1 MDRQHAVTYRGSR
14 IHARDPSAAIFRS
27 WAPYPSHLLPETQ
40 PGTLT
45 NLAAQYLLAR
55 PSVTLT
61 RKDNILS
68 GRMVDAQGR
77 PVASASLA
85 VDALDVAGSMDLEE
99 RRLIAKVPPNAATA
113 LVAIQVN
120 LGGACACTGR
130 VDASVGTMRYHEAAT
145 GRHEEIPPFPA
156 TPNAPPS
163 VRAIQ
168 FPPGQP
174 VNLIFKSFP
183 VTPGADYELDV
194 PMSVPANGERAGYAG
209 LTFFDAG
216 GKGIRLDRVRFRPST
231 RNLGDAVTNADGQ
244 FQMELPP
251 AVVEAGS
258 DIRAN
263 FAGSAAL
270 GSRTVTISQ
279 QGQF

>member
-1 MDRQHAVTYRGSR
+1 
-14 IHARDPSAAIFRS
+14 
-27 WAPYPSHLLPETQ
+27 
-40 PGTLT
+40 
-45 NLAAQYLLAR
+45 
-55 PSVTLT
+55 
-61 RKDNILS
+61 
-68 GRMVDAQGR
+68 MVDAQGR

-85 VDALDVAGSMDLEE
+85 VDALDVAGSMDLVE

-145 GRHEEIPPFPA
+145 SRHEEIPPFPA

-216 GKGIRLDRVRFRPST
+216 GKGIRLDRVWFRPSM
-231 RNLGDAVTNADGQ
+231 RNLGNAVTNADGQ
-244 FQMELPP
+244 FRMELPP
-251 AVVEAGS
+251 AVVQAGS
-258 DIRAN
+258 DIRA
-263 FAGSAAL
+263 
-270 GSRTVTISQ
+270 
-279 QGQF
+279 